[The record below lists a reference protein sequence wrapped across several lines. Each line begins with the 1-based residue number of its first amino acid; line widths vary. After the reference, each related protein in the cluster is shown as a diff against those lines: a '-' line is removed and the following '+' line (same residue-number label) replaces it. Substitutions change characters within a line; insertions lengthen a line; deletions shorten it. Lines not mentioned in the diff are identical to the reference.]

1 MCKKSIEKAIK
12 FIEKNAKYNDFM
24 KYVPTF
30 EHEGITYCL
39 DGYQMLRT
47 LEEIDESFFV
57 DVKNETRQVL
67 SEESCERFFDEK
79 YLDNCEAY
87 EMPDVSELESKIKEL
102 KKECR
107 PKRNVSVGYAIADN
121 MFFNAEYLLNAL
133 KSTEE
138 SVAYSAGRYQPLMFL
153 GADTQYVLLPIRN
166 DDVKAGE
173 FRVKY

>member
-1 MCKKSIEKAIK
+1 MCKKSVEKAIE
-12 FIEKNAKYNDFM
+12 FIEKSHKQTKAGFI
-24 KYVPTF
+24 PTC
-30 EHEGITYCL
+30 EDGYGITYCT
-39 DGYQMLRT
+39 DGYQCLRT
-47 LEEIDESFFV
+47 LEEIDESHFREGS
-57 DVKNETRQVL
+57 NVL
-67 SEESCERFFDEK
+67 NACEKIFDEK
-79 YLDNCEAY
+79 YLEKCEAY
-87 EMPDVSELESKIKEL
+87 KMPDASELESKIKEL

-166 DDVKAGE
+166 NGVKAGE